1 MIHFFNYRIKPE
13 FVSGILMRMTKAVIS
28 GIGPDQPGI
37 VAAIASI
44 LFKRGCNIEDTTMT
58 RLAQEFA
65 VILVISLPEGV
76 AFSELQREFS
86 TLEES
91 HNMTA
96 LIKPIP
102 DSVSLDSHIPNNPY
116 MVSVAGQ
123 DRAGITYHVSRKL
136 AEMDVNITD
145 LNAQTIQGDDG
156 SVYIMMVEVD
166 IPNTI
171 AVETVRH
178 ELQILAKEIDMEIQ
192 LRPLEAVAL

>member
-1 MIHFFNYRIKPE
+1 
-13 FVSGILMRMTKAVIS
+13 MTKAVIS

-37 VAAIASI
+37 VAAIANI
-44 LFKRGCNIEDTTMT
+44 LYKRGCNIEDTTMT
-58 RLAQEFA
+58 RLAHEFA
-65 VILVISLPEGV
+65 VILVISVPDDIR
-76 AFSELQREFS
+76 FSDLQREFS

-102 DSVSLDSHIPNNPY
+102 FSVSLESHVPNNPY

-136 AEMDVNITD
+136 AEMEINITD

-156 SVYIMMVEVD
+156 PVYIMMVEVD
-166 IPNTI
+166 IPNSI
-171 AVETVRH
+171 AVDTVRQ
-178 ELQILAKEIDMEIQ
+178 ELQALAKEIDMEIQ